1 MVGYGWR
8 DRTVNTRHGL
18 QATWLDM
25 VGGIGQSIPDMV
37 HRQHGWIWLDRI
49 GVIVQSIPVPD
60 MVKNLVEQK
69 NSFQPMNASTNKIQI
84 S

>member
-8 DRTVNTRHGL
+8 DRTVNPRHGS
-18 QATWLDM
+18 QAT
-25 VGGIGQSIPDMV
+25 
-37 HRQHGWIWLDRI
+37 WLDRI